1 MKKYISKNEAV
12 LSVFTKKSANFL
24 HLTNLKQKTISSFFL
39 GKKNKIFLF
48 IPEGVRLYSLNLFD
62 KAIVSYDMAIKHNP
76 INSEAYSK
84 RGYCL
89 CDLNRK
95 EEALASF
102 DMAIKHN
109 PTDLFGYITKG
120 IILAELNRLEEAL
133 ASFDMALK
141 HNPTYSMEYN
151 NRGVCLG
158 RLNLLEES
166 LVARLEE
173 LSAKLD
179 MAGKKIRIIISSGV
193 FNRKGDCFFKLNRL
207 EEALASYDMAIKLIP
222 NNVHALNNRRILLE
236 KLESK

>member
-1 MKKYISKNEAV
+1 MKKYNSKNEAV
-12 LSVFTKKSANFL
+12 LSVFTKPSANFL

-62 KAIVSYDMAIKHNP
+62 KAIVSYDMAIKHDP
-76 INSEAYSK
+76 TDSEAYSK
-84 RGYCL
+84 RGLCL
-89 CDLNRK
+89 SKLNRY
-95 EEALASF
+95 EEALASY

-120 IILAELNRLEEAL
+120 LCLERLNRLEEAL
-133 ASFDMALK
+133 ASYDMALK
-141 HNPTYSMEYN
+141 HNPTNSQAYN

-173 LSAKLD
+173 SFAKLD
-179 MAGKKIRIIISSGV
+179 MAVKKVHISLSSGV
-193 FNRKGDCFFKLNRL
+193 FTRKGDCFFKLNRL

-222 NNVHALNNRRILLE
+222 NNVNALNNRKNLLE